1 MLFEKMEI
9 IADKELFWFLKDGV
23 SIGLSNKAFRNM
35 YIQQVL
41 SRGKTSDIKQ
51 LFKALNISEIKESF
65 ESIKNFLPKEV
76 RPFWEE
82 ILGNSKLTSEID
94 N

>member
-51 LFKALNISEIKESF
+51 LFKL
-65 ESIKNFLPKEV
+65 
-76 RPFWEE
+76 
-82 ILGNSKLTSEID
+82 
-94 N
+94 